1 MIEKIAFN
9 LGRNDEEPNI
19 DLAIELSNSKDLEG
33 IEEIVDGLKNKKEQ
47 LANDCIKVLYE
58 IGERKPELIADY
70 VLDFIELLKSKNN
83 RLVWGGMTAI
93 SKITFLKPK
102 EVFENIEII
111 ITAYENGSVI
121 TRDNSVSVFA
131 ELAKADKK
139 YEKIMLKKI
148 IRHLETCRPKEV
160 GQHAERAFTCINEE
174 NSKEFVAVLL
184 KRKEFLTDAQ
194 KKRVDK
200 LIKKIGNDK
209 FFTKEAVNE
218 KYRFDS
224 IKRKNI

>member
-200 LIKKIGNDK
+200 LIKKIENDK

>member
-1 MIEKIAFN
+1 MIEKIASN
-9 LGRNDEEPNI
+9 LGRNDEQPNI
-19 DLAIELSNSKDLEG
+19 DLAIELCNSKDLEG
-33 IEEIVDGLKNKKEQ
+33 IKEIVHGLKNKKEQ
-47 LANDCIKVLYE
+47 FANDCIKVLYE

-70 VLDFIELLKSKNN
+70 VLDFIQLLKSRNN

-111 ITAYENGSVI
+111 FNAYENGSVI

-148 IRHLETCRPKEV
+148 IAHLETCRPKEV
-160 GQHAERAFTCINEE
+160 GQHAERAFTCISEE
-174 NSKEFVAVLL
+174 NSKEFVDVLM

-200 LIKKIGNDK
+200 LIKKIENNK
-209 FFTKEAVNE
+209 FFLRGSK
-218 KYRFDS
+218 
-224 IKRKNI
+224 